1 MYQLRKADKADYDFV
16 YNLNKAVYTD
26 YIDYVF
32 GGWDEMFQRQFCDNR
47 FKSGI
52 QIISVDGKD
61 IGVLELIEKP
71 DQIYIEELQIDP
83 GFQGKGLGTQI
94 IKDIIEKAFK
104 SNCTVGLMVLK
115 INVKAKR
122 LYESLGFTLT
132 GETKT
137 HYMMGCNNK
146 HL

>member
-1 MYQLRKADKADYDFV
+1 MYQLRKADSSDYDFV
-16 YNLNKAVYTD
+16 FNLNKAVYTD

-32 GGWDEMFQRQFCDNR
+32 GGWDETFQRQFCDNR

-52 QIISVDGKD
+52 QIISVDGND

-71 DQIYIEELQIDP
+71 GQIYLEEIQIDP
-83 GFQGKGLGTQI
+83 GFQGRGLGTQI
-94 IKDIIEKAFK
+94 IKDIMDKAFE

-115 INVKAKR
+115 INDKAKR
-122 LYESLGFTLT
+122 LYEGLGFTLM

-137 HYMMGCNNK
+137 HYMMECRN
-146 HL
+146 